1 MTTSLAIVLLL
12 GMLANYLFTKLKLP
26 GLLGMLLLGILLGP
40 SALNWISPD
49 LLRIS
54 SDFRS
59 IALII
64 ILLRAGLGINKED
77 LRQVGGPALKLSMVP
92 SLLEG
97 FTVALAAMLL
107 WDFSFAQGGV
117 LGFTLA
123 AVSPAVV
130 VPAML
135 RYMEAGY
142 GRAKAIPTMI
152 LAGASVDNVI
162 AITIFGAFI
171 GSLTGSEM
179 PIWQKTLSVPLS
191 ILLGAAAG
199 AAIGL
204 TLVWFFKKHHMRDTK
219 KVLILLGTAILLTAI
234 EKNLK
239 GKVEIAGLIGV
250 MTIGFILLEKS
261 PAVAKRLALKFNKI
275 WVFAEILVFVLVGSQ
290 VKPDV
295 TLSVGLTGILIIG
308 IGLIARSAGVWFSL
322 LGTRL
327 NPREKAFVVV
337 AYWPK
342 ATVQAT
348 VGAIPLSLGLAHG
361 DQFLAM
367 AVLAILV
374 TAPLGATAIQLLAE
388 RNLNKE

>member
-1 MTTSLAIVLLL
+1 
-12 GMLANYLFTKLKLP
+12 ML
-26 GLLGMLLLGILLGP
+26 
-40 SALNWISPD
+40 
-49 LLRIS
+49 
-54 SDFRS
+54 
-59 IALII
+59 
-64 ILLRAGLGINKED
+64 
-77 LRQVGGPALKLSMVP
+77 
-92 SLLEG
+92 
-97 FTVALAAMLL
+97 
-107 WDFSFAQGGV
+107 
-117 LGFTLA
+117 
-123 AVSPAVV
+123 
-130 VPAML
+130 
-135 RYMEAGY
+135 
-142 GRAKAIPTMI
+142 
-152 LAGASVDNVI
+152 
-162 AITIFGAFI
+162 
-171 GSLTGSEM
+171 
-179 PIWQKTLSVPLS
+179 
-191 ILLGAAAG
+191 
-199 AAIGL
+199 
-204 TLVWFFKKHHMRDTK
+204 DTK